1 MRGARGL
8 DEVDV
13 EDGSV
18 GHEREVV
25 RDVLGIGEGGGRGGP
40 VEGAVRGRGG
50 GATAGGDVA
59 GGAGG
64 VLWVQVERELCVHV
78 DHLPGGG
85 LGAGRGRRGRTDPSL
100 ARTTEPR
107 RTLSFWWS
115 TTRGCGLRG
124 RERGTRGGGGTRV
137 GASSEWGMS
146 GVRSSGWGGVSGA
159 CAGRGH

>member
-1 MRGARGL
+1 MGGAGGL

-13 EDGSV
+13 EDGGV

-64 VLWVQVERELCVHV
+64 VLWMQVERELCVHV

-85 LGAGRGRRGRTDPSL
+85 WERDGGGEDGRTLLWRGRRS
-100 ARTTEPR
+100 
-107 RTLSFWWS
+107 
-115 TTRGCGLRG
+115 RG
-124 RERGTRGGGGTRV
+124 
-137 GASSEWGMS
+137 AP
-146 GVRSSGWGGVSGA
+146 
-159 CAGRGH
+159 